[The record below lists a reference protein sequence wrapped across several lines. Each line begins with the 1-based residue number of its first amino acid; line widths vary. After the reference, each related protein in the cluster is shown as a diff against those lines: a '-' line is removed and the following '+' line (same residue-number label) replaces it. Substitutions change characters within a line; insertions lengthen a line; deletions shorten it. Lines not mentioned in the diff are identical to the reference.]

1 MIDPLPKYL
10 MLEILLIV
18 LHFLRSFMFPGVTT
32 VMQIVLQRIAAVATS
47 TI

>member
-18 LHFLRSFMFPGVTT
+18 LHFLRSFMFPGVTI